1 LSIASAVVLLDAA
14 SRGRLPAWAQASPKR
29 SRLRARVAALLG
41 EWAARAGLPAAEQ
54 ARCRATGWL
63 HDALRDADGA
73 TLRPLVD
80 SPFRDLPDGF
90 LHGPAAAARLEAEG
104 VDDAELLEA
113 VRYHTLGR
121 PGLGRLGRL
130 LMVADYLE
138 PGRPQHP
145 GWRAMLRARM
155 PEALDD
161 VFAAVI
167 QRRMRAG
174 LERRHPI
181 RPEMMAMWNELVE
194 RDGAEG

>member
-1 LSIASAVVLLDAA
+1 MSIASAVVLLDAA

-29 SRLRARVAALLG
+29 SRHMARVAALLG
-41 EWAARAGLPAAEQ
+41 EWAARERLPAAEQ
-54 ARCRATGWL
+54 ARWRAMGWL

-73 TLRPLVD
+73 ALRPLVGE
-80 SPFRDLPDGF
+80 PFRELPDGF

-104 VDDAELLEA
+104 VEDGELLEA
-113 VRYHTLGR
+113 IRYHTLGR

-130 LMVADYLE
+130 LMSADYLE

-155 PEALDD
+155 PEALDP
-161 VFAAVI
+161 VFATVI
-167 QRRMRAG
+167 ERRMRAS
-174 LERRHPI
+174 LERRHAI
-181 RPEMMAMWNELVE
+181 RPEMMAMWNDLVE